1 MGKIIAY
8 CRKGCPHSINTAET
22 LSKLK
27 EYDIEIIYV
36 ENIES
41 EKDNIKKQ
49 LNKIIGN
56 HNTFPIIIYKTSKNK
71 YYLVGGNSDLQNI
84 LQKRN
89 NIKTVDDI
97 VKLNLNKGSSKLLY
111 YLFKF
116 KLGQV

>member
-8 CRKGCPHSINTAET
+8 CRKGCPHSLNTSNT
-22 LSKLK
+22 LKQLK
-27 EYDIEIIYV
+27 DNNIEIIDV
-36 ENIES
+36 ENDET
-41 EKDNIKKQ
+41 EKTKIKQQ
-49 LNKIIGN
+49 LKDVIGN

-89 NIKTVDDI
+89 MVKTKEDV

-111 YLFKF
+111 YLIK
-116 KLGQV
+116 K